1 MQPWIDLFRS
11 LGDSLLEVWRAELA
25 TLQEDL
31 SRSGRNLGV
40 ALGIFGAAAVL
51 LFWIVG
57 LLLFVLVSLLHV
69 WMPWWAASLIVLA
82 LFAIAAA
89 ILVRSG
95 LKYIRQVE
103 NPLETVRRR
112 ADSHFDWWQHGLLA
126 RPKTLDVE
134 TAVVVD
140 GDALGRELP

>member
-11 LGDSLLEVWRAELA
+11 LGEALLEVWRAELG

-31 SRSGRNLGV
+31 QRSGRHLGV

-69 WMPWWAASLIVLA
+69 WMPWWGASLIVLA
-82 LFAIAAA
+82 LFVIAAA
-89 ILVRSG
+89 ILARFG
-95 LKYIRQVE
+95 LARMRQVE
-103 NPLETVRRR
+103 NPLEVVRRR
-112 ADSHFDWWQHGLLA
+112 VDSHFDWWQHGLLA
-126 RPKTLDVE
+126 RSKTLEVE
-134 TAVVVD
+134 PSRASD
-140 GDALGRELP
+140 EGSLGRDLP